1 LPLTGAAES
10 ATIVYGE
17 KLSKV
22 LYTEVKTGM
31 LFDANE
37 FKKSQSL
44 QMRFLVESSTIQQLK
59 SAAGKSK
66 LDDLE

>member
-1 LPLTGAAES
+1 M
-10 ATIVYGE
+10 
-17 KLSKV
+17 

-37 FKKSQSL
+37 FKKSKSL